1 MTTDFVNGIFYALEG
16 NKRYRIMQN
25 VGDAQGF
32 SIVAGMPLTATQ
44 FLNTSPWLGSMDI
57 GVQKAVSKA
66 LKVKFSLQDV
76 FYTNR
81 YVANMNV
88 PGRLVS
94 NALVQW
100 DSRVA
105 LLNVSYTF
113 GNQKVKAARQR
124 RTGSEEESSRA
135 N

>member
-66 LKVKFSLQDV
+66 LKVKFSLQEV

-94 NALVQW
+94 NAQV
-100 DSRVA
+100 
-105 LLNVSYTF
+105 
-113 GNQKVKAARQR
+113 
-124 RTGSEEESSRA
+124 
-135 N
+135 